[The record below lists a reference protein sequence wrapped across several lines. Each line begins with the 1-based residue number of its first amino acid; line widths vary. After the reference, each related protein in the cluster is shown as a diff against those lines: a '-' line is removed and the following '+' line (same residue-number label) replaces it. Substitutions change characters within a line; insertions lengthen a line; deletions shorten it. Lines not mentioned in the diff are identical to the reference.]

1 MIWSHLLSYV
11 VLCLLFSSLS
21 CSQFCRCLWIVHF
34 WLHLRVSLT
43 FIYHCHAPFTLFL
56 FCFFDMWCALF
67 ILVLFCLNMYT
78 LVVFLSFYPCSAPLA
93 LFVVVCS
100 FLPLVRSVHIV
111 FYLWCAL
118 FILFFTFGALC
129 SYCFLPLVR
138 SVHIVFC
145 FTFALF
151 CFCGCFYLTFVV
163 LRSYCWCSLTFYYI
177 DIVCVFVSLP
187 WTCSVH
193 IVLYF
198 RLDSWLSIKT
208 ILLI

>member
-11 VLCLLFSSLS
+11 VLGLLFSSLS
-21 CSQFCRCLWIVHF
+21 CSQFCRFLWIVHF

-93 LFVVVCS
+93 LFVVCS

-111 FYLWCAL
+111 
-118 FILFFTFGALC
+118 
-129 SYCFLPLVR
+129 
-138 SVHIVFC
+138 
-145 FTFALF
+145 LF
-151 CFCGCFYLTFVV
+151 CFCCCFHLTFVV

-177 DIVCVFVSLP
+177 DIICVFVSLP

-198 RLDSWLSIKT
+198 RLDSWLSIQT